1 MKIFRIA
8 LFGFVLMT
16 GAAFAAQTSS
26 TPGTKTKATDQ
37 HAKSTKTAAT
47 SGNKNEAAIRNVY
60 DRWAKAF
67 GAHDIAGIMAVYAP
81 GDALVAYDVVPPLEY
96 NGYDAYKKD
105 YEEFLAMFD
114 GPFTVEFR
122 EMRVYA
128 GADVGFVH
136 TLERISG
143 KMKDGKPLDMWIRA
157 TSGLR
162 KINGKWLIVHDHI
175 SVPANF
181 DTGKAEMGLKP

>member
-1 MKIFRIA
+1 M
-8 LFGFVLMT
+8 
-16 GAAFAAQTSS
+16 
-26 TPGTKTKATDQ
+26 TDQ
-37 HAKSTKTAAT
+37 HTRAAKAAKSGAPG
-47 SGNKNEAAIRNVY
+47 SNKNEAAIRDVY

-67 GAHDIAGIMAVYAP
+67 GAHDMAGIMSVYAP
-81 GDALVAYDVVPPLEY
+81 GDALVAYDVIPPLEY
-96 NGYDAYKKD
+96 KGYDAYKKD

-143 KMKDGKPLDMWIRA
+143 KMKKGGQSMDMWIRA
-157 TSGLR
+157 TSGVR

-181 DTGKAEMGLKP
+181 DTGKAELGLKP